1 MKRSGTFCSNYSNLL
16 VAGVAVLLIRFGS
29 FYKESFQM
37 EKKYIIKILLALI
50 NQEIEIIIDNQPGK
64 SYVRDFQVYNLVIRK
79 KTV

>member
-1 MKRSGTFCSNYSNLL
+1 
-16 VAGVAVLLIRFGS
+16 
-29 FYKESFQM
+29 M

>member
-1 MKRSGTFCSNYSNLL
+1 MKRSGIFCSNYSNLL

-29 FYKESFQM
+29 FNKDSFQM

>member
-1 MKRSGTFCSNYSNLL
+1 MKRSGFFCSNYSNLL
-16 VAGVAVLLIRFGS
+16 VAGVTVLLIRFGS
-29 FYKESFQM
+29 FDKESFQM